1 MSTEHQTEQGG
12 AKVRLP
18 PPLVFV
24 GFIVVGL
31 LLQWLVWPLGLRLE
45 LAPRLVVGQ
54 LLVAAGVGLGGW
66 STVRFRRTGQD
77 PAPWKPSPSLILDG
91 PYRFSRN
98 PIYTGMTLVQLGVGI
113 SAGNGWIVLLAP
125 LALLIVHVTAVLPEE
140 AYLGERFGESYL
152 RYKESVRRYL

>member
-1 MSTEHQTEQGG
+1 
-12 AKVRLP
+12 
-18 PPLVFV
+18 
-24 GFIVVGL
+24 
-31 LLQWLVWPLGLRLE
+31 
-45 LAPRLVVGQ
+45 
-54 LLVAAGVGLGGW
+54 
-66 STVRFRRTGQD
+66 VRFRRTGQD